1 MPTLDKAR
9 LKELNSALQAK
20 AQEIEDISSSWKVE
34 DGGIVVSTEQA
45 AAYEKALNSAEEIKR
60 MIMLEEKAGGVFDFL
75 QQPTGTERVAASE
88 QAAQAAGQMQAKS
101 LSDRFFDSDEWK
113 EMRESRF
120 RQPSAVTSFEG
131 RIDGHME
138 AKDIYSNMAGTIP
151 NINALGTPQNLGW
164 TTRMLRPGRVRD
176 LFPAETTTANVL
188 YGIRQTG
195 YTNNAA
201 VVPERTAANGGPAT
215 GGPTDV
221 YGLKPKSDLA
231 LTPVTYPLATLAHI
245 MYVHRQ
251 TLADEPRMRGLMDR
265 ELVDGIKMVEDEQI
279 LYGDGVGDNLTG
291 IINTPGVQTY
301 TGLNTDPL
309 TAQIRRAITR
319 STLAYFNPTGVVIHP
334 LDWEDLELEMTE
346 DGAYRLVMN
355 IAIGA
360 EQRMWRLDV
369 VTTPA
374 INEGQYLLGAFGY
387 GAKLYDREQINI
399 AVSTENRDMFER
411 NAVTLRCEER
421 LGLVVDRPESFVVG
435 AFTAPV

>member
-9 LKELNSALQAK
+9 LRELNSALQTK
-20 AQEIEDISSSWKVE
+20 AQEIEDISASWKVE

-45 AAYEKALNSAEEIKR
+45 AAYEKAINEAEKIKHQ
-60 MIMLEEKAGGVFDFL
+60 IALEEKAGGIFGFL
-75 QQPTGTERVAASE
+75 QEPTGPEPTAGTEQTQS
-88 QAAQAAGQMQAKS
+88 AGQMMAAKS
-101 LSDRFFDSDEWK
+101 LSDRFLGSDEWQ
-113 EMRESRF
+113 EMKDSRF
-120 RQPSAVTSFEG
+120 RQVGAVASFDG
-131 RIDGHME
+131 RIE

-195 YTNNAA
+195 YTNNAR
-201 VVPERTAANGGPAT
+201 VVPERTAADGVSPPT

-245 MYVHRQ
+245 MYVHKQ
-251 TLADEPRMRGLMDR
+251 TLADEPRMRGLIDR

-301 TGLNTDPL
+301 TGLNSDPR

-319 STLAYFNPTGVVIHP
+319 ATLAYFNPTGVVIHP
-334 LDWEDLELEMTE
+334 LDWEDLELEMTN

-435 AFTAPV
+435 AFTTPV

>member
-1 MPTLDKAR
+1 MPTVDKSR

-20 AQEIEDISSSWKVE
+20 ATQIEDIATSWKIE
-34 DGGIVVSTEQA
+34 DGNVTISTEQA
-45 AAYEKALNSAEEIKR
+45 TAYEKAITEAEQIQR
-60 MIMLEEKAGGVFDFL
+60 MITLEEKAGGTFDFL
-75 QQPTGTERVAASE
+75 NQPAGDAPAAATE
-88 QAAQAAGQMQAKS
+88 QAQQAAGMMATKS
-101 LSDRFFDSDEWK
+101 LSERFLHSDEWE
-113 EMRESRF
+113 EMKASRF
-120 RQPSAVTSFEG
+120 RQVGAVASFDGRLEG
-131 RIDGHME
+131 
-138 AKDIYSNMAGTIP
+138 KDIYSSMAGTIP
-151 NINALGTPQNLGW
+151 NINALGHPQDLGW

-201 VVPERTAANGGPAT
+201 VVPERTAADGVSPAT

-231 LTPVTYPLATLAHI
+231 LTPVTYPLATIAHI
-245 MYVHRQ
+245 MYVHKQ
-251 TLADEPRMRGLMDR
+251 TLADEPRMRGLIDR

-291 IINTPGVQTY
+291 IINTPGIQTY
-301 TGLNTDPL
+301 TGSSADPL
-309 TAQIRRAITR
+309 TAQIRRAITKA
-319 STLAYFNPTGVVIHP
+319 TLAYFNPSGVVIHP

-346 DGAYRLVMN
+346 DGHYRLVMN

-369 VTTPA
+369 VATPA
-374 INEGQYLLGAFGY
+374 MNEGQYLLGAFGY

-399 AVSTENRDMFER
+399 AVEYEL
-411 NAVTLRCEER
+411 A
-421 LGLVVDRPESFVVG
+421 
-435 AFTAPV
+435 A

>member
-1 MPTLDKAR
+1 MPTVDKSR

-20 AQEIEDISSSWKVE
+20 ATQIEDIATSWKIE
-34 DGGIVVSTEQA
+34 DGNVTISTEQA
-45 AAYEKALNSAEEIKR
+45 TAYEKAITEAEQIQR
-60 MIMLEEKAGGVFDFL
+60 MITLEEKAGGTFDFL
-75 QQPTGTERVAASE
+75 NQPAGDAPAAATE
-88 QAAQAAGQMQAKS
+88 QAQQAAGMMATKS
-101 LSDRFFDSDEWK
+101 LSERFLHSDEWE
-113 EMRESRF
+113 EMKASRF
-120 RQPSAVTSFEG
+120 RQVGAVASFDGRLEG
-131 RIDGHME
+131 
-138 AKDIYSNMAGTIP
+138 KDIYSSMAGTIP
-151 NINALGTPQNLGW
+151 NINALGHPQDLGW

-201 VVPERTAANGGPAT
+201 VVPERTAADGVSPAT

-231 LTPVTYPLATLAHI
+231 LTPVTYPLATIAHI
-245 MYVHRQ
+245 MYVHKQ
-251 TLADEPRMRGLMDR
+251 TLADEPRMRGLIDR

-291 IINTPGVQTY
+291 IINTPGIQTY
-301 TGLNTDPL
+301 TGANTDPL
-309 TAQIRRAITR
+309 TAQIRRAITKA
-319 STLAYFNPTGVVIHP
+319 TLAYFNPSGVVIHP

-346 DGAYRLVMN
+346 DGHYRLVMN

-369 VTTPA
+369 VATPA
-374 INEGQYLLGAFGY
+374 MNEGQYLLGAFGY

-411 NAVTLRCEER
+411 NAITLRCEER

-435 AFTAPV
+435 AFTTPA

>member
-1 MPTLDKAR
+1 MPTVDKSR

-20 AQEIEDISSSWKVE
+20 ATQIEDIATSWKIE
-34 DGGIVVSTEQA
+34 DGNVTISTEQA
-45 AAYEKALNSAEEIKR
+45 TAYEKAITEAEQIQR
-60 MIMLEEKAGGVFDFL
+60 MITLEEKAGGTFDFL
-75 QQPTGTERVAASE
+75 NQPAGDAPTAATE
-88 QAAQAAGQMQAKS
+88 QAQQAAGMMATKS
-101 LSDRFFDSDEWK
+101 LSERFLHSDEWE
-113 EMRESRF
+113 EMKASRF
-120 RQPSAVTSFEG
+120 RQVGAVASFDGRLEG
-131 RIDGHME
+131 
-138 AKDIYSNMAGTIP
+138 KDIYSSMAGTIP
-151 NINALGTPQNLGW
+151 NINALGHPQDLGW

-201 VVPERTAANGGPAT
+201 VVPERTAADGVSPAT

-231 LTPVTYPLATLAHI
+231 LTPVTYPLATIAHI
-245 MYVHRQ
+245 MYVHKQ
-251 TLADEPRMRGLMDR
+251 TLADEPRMRGLIDR

-291 IINTPGVQTY
+291 IINTPGIQTY
-301 TGLNTDPL
+301 TGANTDPL
-309 TAQIRRAITR
+309 TAQIRRAITKA
-319 STLAYFNPTGVVIHP
+319 TLAYFNPSGVVIHP

-346 DGAYRLVMN
+346 DGHYRLVMN

-369 VTTPA
+369 VATPA
-374 INEGQYLLGAFGY
+374 MNEGQYLLGAFGY

-411 NAVTLRCEER
+411 NAITLRCEER

-435 AFTAPV
+435 AFTTPA

>member
-1 MPTLDKAR
+1 MPTIDKTR

-20 AQEIEDISSSWKVE
+20 ANEIADISASWKIED
-34 DGGIVVSTEQA
+34 GAVVMTADQRSAYEKAVAAAEQIQQTITLEEKGSGFFDFLAQPDTQPTAPEQA
-45 AAYEKALNSAEEIKR
+45 AAGPRSYKSLADRFLESEEWGEMKASNWR
-60 MIMLEEKAGGVFDFL
+60 MLG
-75 QQPTGTERVAASE
+75 
-88 QAAQAAGQMQAKS
+88 QAAQ
-101 LSDRFFDSDEWK
+101 FD
-113 EMRESRF
+113 
-120 RQPSAVTSFEG
+120 G
-131 RIDGHME
+131 RIE
-138 AKDIYSNMAGTIP
+138 AKDIYSSMAGTIP
-151 NINALGTPQNLGW
+151 NINSLGRPQDLGW

-201 VVPERTAANGGPAT
+201 VVPERTAADGGPAT
-215 GGPTDV
+215 GLPTDV
-221 YGLKPKSDLA
+221 YGLKPKSELA

-245 MYVHRQ
+245 MYVHKQ
-251 TLADEPRMRGLMDR
+251 TLADEPRMRGLIDR

-291 IINTPGVQTY
+291 IINTPGIQTY
-301 TGLNTDPL
+301 TGLNSDPL
-309 TAQIRRAITR
+309 TAQIRRAITKA
-319 STLAYFNPTGVVIHP
+319 TLAYFLPTGIVVHP
-334 LDWEDLELEMTE
+334 LDWEDLELERTE
-346 DGAYRLVMN
+346 DGHYRLVMN
-355 IAIGA
+355 IAMGA

-369 VTTPA
+369 ITTPA

-411 NAVTLRCEER
+411 NAITLRCEER

>member
-1 MPTLDKAR
+1 MPTHDKAR
-9 LKELNSALQAK
+9 LKELSGALQTK
-20 AQEIEDISSSWKVE
+20 ATEIEEISAAWKVE
-34 DGGIVVSTEQA
+34 DGNVIVSTEQA
-45 AAYEKALNSAEEIKR
+45 AAYEKAINDAEEIKKLIL
-60 MIMLEEKAGGVFDFL
+60 MEEKAGGVFEFL
-75 QQPTGTERVAASE
+75 QQPTGSAPTAGAD
-88 QAAQAAGQMQAKS
+88 QAQAANGHMAAKS
-101 LSDRFFDSDEWK
+101 LADRFLGSDEWQ
-113 EMRESRF
+113 EMKDSRF
-120 RQPSAVTSFEG
+120 RMLGQAASFDG
-131 RIDGHME
+131 RIE
-138 AKDIYSNMAGTIP
+138 AKDIYSNMAGTVP

-195 YTNNAA
+195 YTNNAT

-245 MYVHRQ
+245 MYVHKQ
-251 TLADEPRMRGLMDR
+251 TLADEPRMRGLIDR

-301 TGLNTDPL
+301 TGLNSDPR

-319 STLAYFNPTGVVIHP
+319 ATLAYFNPTGVVIHP
-334 LDWEDLELEMTE
+334 LDWEDLELEMTN

-435 AFTAPV
+435 AFTTPV

>member
-1 MPTLDKAR
+1 MPTVDKSR
-9 LKELNSALQAK
+9 LKELNSALQTK
-20 AQEIEDISSSWKVE
+20 ATEIEQIASTWKVE
-34 DGGIVVSTEQA
+34 DGNVVVSTEQA
-45 AAYEKALNSAEEIKR
+45 AAYEKAVDGAEKIKR
-60 MIMLEEKAGGVFDFL
+60 MITLEEKAGGVFEFL
-75 QQPTGTERVAASE
+75 HQPTGEPAAAAE
-88 QAAQAAGQMQAKS
+88 QAQQAAGRMAAKS
-101 LSDRFFDSDEWK
+101 LSERFLTSDEWG
-113 EMRESRF
+113 EMKASNF
-120 RQPSAVTSFEG
+120 RMLGQNASFDG
-131 RIDGHME
+131 RIE

-151 NINALGTPQNLGW
+151 NINALGRPQDLGW

-201 VVPERTAANGGPAT
+201 VVPERTAADGVSPAT

-221 YGLKPKSDLA
+221 YGLKPKSELA

-245 MYVHRQ
+245 MYVHKQ
-251 TLADEPRMRGLMDR
+251 TLADEPRMRGLIDR

-291 IINTPGVQTY
+291 IINTPGIQTY
-301 TGLNTDPL
+301 TGANTDPI
-309 TAQIRRAITR
+309 TAQIRRAITKA
-319 STLAYFNPTGVVIHP
+319 TLAYFQPTGVVVHP
-334 LDWEDLELEMTE
+334 LDWEDLELESTE
-346 DGAYRLVMN
+346 DGHYRLVMN
-355 IAIGA
+355 IAMGA

-399 AVSTENRDMFER
+399 ALSTENRDMFER
-411 NAVTLRCEER
+411 NAITLRCEER

-435 AFTAPV
+435 AFTAPA